1 MNEYITDELLNK
13 YNKLKNYIS
22 ELKSLAVAFSGGV
35 DSTFLLKVAHEVL
48 GDKAMAITSIS
59 CLIPIREREES
70 SSFCTDNNIKQL
82 IINPDPLSIEG
93 FSDNPKDRCYIC
105 KKALFKQIINTA
117 FDNGISYVA
126 EGSNLDDE
134 GDYRPGLKAI
144 AELEV
149 LSPLRAVGLTKSDIR
164 ALSKMLGLYT
174 WDKPSYACLA
184 SRFVYGEEISA
195 EKLLR
200 IDKAEQYLYDLGY
213 RGMRVRIHKDVAR
226 IELCTEDISGFME
239 EDTRYKV
246 SEFFKSIGFNYVAL
260 DLTGYTMGSMNK
272 TL

>member
-13 YNKLKNYIS
+13 YNKLKDYIL
-22 ELKSLAVAFSGGV
+22 ELKSLAIAFSGGV

-48 GDKAMAITSIS
+48 GDKAIAITSIS
-59 CLIPIREREES
+59 CLIPVREREES
-70 SSFCTDNNIKQL
+70 SEFCNDNNIKHL
-82 IINPDPLSIEG
+82 IIMPDPLSIEG
-93 FSDNPKDRCYIC
+93 FSENPKDRCYIC
-105 KKALFKQIINTA
+105 KKALFKQIINAA
-117 FDNGISYVA
+117 FENGISYVA

-149 LSPLRAVGLTKSDIR
+149 LSPLRAAGLTKSDIR
-164 ALSKMLGLYT
+164 ALSKMLGLNT

-184 SRFVYGEEISA
+184 SRFVYGEKITA
-195 EKLLR
+195 EKLLM
-200 IDKAEQYLYDLGY
+200 IDKAEQYLYELGY

-226 IELCTEDISGFME
+226 IELSPEDISGFME
-239 EDTRYKV
+239 EKVRYQV
-246 SEFFKSIGFNYVAL
+246 SEYFKNIGFNYVSL
-260 DLTGYTMGSMNK
+260 ELTGYSMGSMNK